1 MSRRRSIREGTEEIA
16 AGHTAELE
24 SSMTNQSGARDLR
37 RRVRVETP
45 ENVVLDLEVAGLGS
59 RALAALIDSALVLV
73 WIVAVVLLS
82 NLIASM
88 TGGGTWLGA
97 LTVLILFGS
106 TFGYFIAYE
115 GFGRGQT
122 PGKRFVGIR
131 VVQGTGHPLSV
142 GGAVVRN
149 LLRIADLFPPPSY
162 LVGALFVAFHPQG
175 KRLGDLVAGSI
186 VVRDRPYEA
195 KPADALAPSAE
206 AGADLGAPELGDEE
220 FVLLRHFLDR
230 ATGLEAGVRDRL
242 AAQLAARLSDRAPE
256 VASGGQAALQT
267 LFTQELARRRGRLA
281 SRGAVRSRGAVGEQ
295 FAARKRERWAEN
307 DAQLA
312 VARRDG
318 LNGFDANTLLEF
330 AARYRE
336 MAADLARAR
345 TYGAS
350 PAVIGG
356 LERSVSAGHNL
367 LYRDERKTLRRV
379 WTVFARECPASVV
392 HAWRYVLAGFLLFTV
407 PAAAGYTFIRERPDL
422 AVQLLPDQIL
432 QRAEA
437 GAGRAQEGAKYFEA
451 DPRARPYVATFI
463 ISNNV
468 RIAFMCFAGGVFLGV
483 GSLVLLAFNGL
494 AIGTISGHFA
504 NVGLL
509 GYLIEF
515 IVGHGVLE
523 LFAIWVAGAA
533 GFLLGKSLVA
543 PGRVSR
549 SEALVLNGR
558 LAVRMVGA
566 ATVLLLVAGAIE
578 GFISAGGRGLGFRL
592 GVSGASLLLLVAY
605 LANGARYLGELE
617 DTVYGRRD
625 GSIVLRGGS
634 ASAAGA

>member
-1 MSRRRSIREGTEEIA
+1 MA
-16 AGHTAELE
+16 D
-24 SSMTNQSGARDLR
+24 QSGAQDLR

-59 RALAALIDSALVLV
+59 RALAALIDSAIVLV

-82 NLIASM
+82 NLIAAM

-97 LTVLILFGS
+97 VTVLILFAS

-122 PGKRFVGIR
+122 PGKRLVGIR

-186 VVRDRPYEA
+186 VVRDRPYET
-195 KPADALAPSAE
+195 KPAETITSTVE
-206 AGADLGAPELGDEE
+206 AGADSGAPELSDEE
-220 FVLLRHFLDR
+220 FVLLRQFLDR
-230 ATGLEAGVRDRL
+230 AAGLETGVRDRL
-242 AAQLAARLSDRAPE
+242 AAHLAARLSDRAPE
-256 VASGGQAALQT
+256 VASDGQVALRT
-267 LFTQELARRRGRLA
+267 LYDQELARRRGRLA
-281 SRGAVRSRGAVGEQ
+281 SRGAVSSRGAVGEQ
-295 FAARKRERWAEN
+295 FAARKRGRWAEF
-307 DAQLA
+307 DARLA
-312 VARRDG
+312 MARQHG
-318 LNGFDANTLLEF
+318 LNGFDANSLLDF

-345 TYGAS
+345 TYGAA

-379 WTVFARECPASVV
+379 WGVLAHECPASVV
-392 HAWRYVLAGFLLFTV
+392 HAWHYVLVGFLLFTV
-407 PAAAGYTFIRERPDL
+407 PAAAGYAFVRERPGS
-422 AVQLLPDQIL
+422 AVELLPDQIL
-432 QRAEA
+432 QRAES
-437 GAGRAQEGAKYFEA
+437 GAERAQEGAKYFEA

-509 GYLIEF
+509 GYLLEF

-543 PGRVSR
+543 PGQVSR

-566 ATVLLLVAGAIE
+566 ATVLLLVAGGIE
-578 GFISAGGRGLGFRL
+578 GFISAGGMGLGVRV

-605 LANGARYLGELE
+605 LANGGRYLEELE
-617 DTVYGRRD
+617 EKVYGHRD
-625 GSIVLRGGS
+625 GSIVLRGDSTS
-634 ASAAGA
+634 APVA